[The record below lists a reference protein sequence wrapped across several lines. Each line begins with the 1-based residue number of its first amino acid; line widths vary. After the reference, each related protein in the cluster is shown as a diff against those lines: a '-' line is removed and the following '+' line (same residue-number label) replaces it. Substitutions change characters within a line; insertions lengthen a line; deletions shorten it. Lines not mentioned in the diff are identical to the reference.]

1 MKTKLTRLFL
11 YVLLIIGTCDY
22 ASAQV
27 TIGLG
32 EAPEKAALL
41 QVKDYIPKNGEA
53 VTPGGI
59 TADQGGILLPRV
71 ELTKRKELFPFF
83 STEYATNSNTEYSI
97 EKLKHKG
104 LTVYN
109 INTITEEDLKEGFY
123 IWNGE
128 EWNQMQESPTKAK
141 AQVNCSRIKVN
152 GTYYAGIALN
162 PNSNTISIKLNVTK
176 KGIYE
181 FLGRSGNGYNFQ
193 ASGTFDDENSEYTV
207 ILEGIGTPYT
217 PTSSGTKDKIELFLN
232 GEPLMCSEFS
242 STGETAPA
250 YAEVEVLSPIVTY
263 SIDCGGITING
274 DYMVRQNTEASHY
287 AIVPVD
293 VQYGDPS
300 NNPIR
305 IETESVNGVRFI
317 CQTILDA
324 NTTNELKF
332 QAVGTPLKA
341 GIFNYKFTTTG
352 ANIVT
357 CSFNVEVKTTLGSFD
372 DPAKSCYAIYQEG
385 DMSDGEY
392 WIANGTG
399 NPVKT
404 FCDMTNGGYTLIWSY
419 SEKVCRTGGG
429 IYGST
434 SSMSIANSN
443 QNLNVSQPRNVV
455 TTVDGTINYSDYRLD
470 KPTMQSANSGEK
482 KYRVRI
488 AYLPTKMDD
497 YWGNYNYF
505 ETEGN
510 DNIEGIQAGANQVIK
525 GKLFG
530 LTYIQSGNA
539 NNATYGGV
547 TTGGIWSYIPGGG
560 YGDHWDAGFRF
571 NNPSG
576 SGERTTSI
584 MYDFEGKPFKATFD
598 ARGFN
603 DLFGS
608 HLEDEMNHAW
618 GKCGASSDDYTF
630 TNSGYDRCSSAT
642 LQPHSF
648 NDGQGRYLQWF
659 VK

>member
-1 MKTKLTRLFL
+1 MKTKLVRLVL
-11 YVLLIIGTCDY
+11 YALLITATSNY

-32 EAPEKAALL
+32 DAPEKAALL
-41 QVKDYIPKNGEA
+41 QVKDYSPKEGETVA
-53 VTPGGI
+53 PGGI
-59 TADQGGILLPRV
+59 TAEKGGILLPRV
-71 ELTKRKELFPFF
+71 ELEKRTELYPFF
-83 STEYATNSNTEYSI
+83 TKEYATTSVDEYAL

-109 INTITEEDLKEGFY
+109 INPVEEEDLKEGFY

-162 PNSNTISIKLNVTK
+162 PNSNSIAIRLHVSK
-176 KGIYE
+176 KGIYQ

-193 ASGTFDDENSEYTV
+193 ASGTFDDDNTEYTV
-207 ILEGIGTPYT
+207 VLEGIGTPFE
-217 PTSSGTKDKIELFLN
+217 PTAAGTKDKVELFLN
-232 GEPLMCSEFS
+232 GEPLICSELN
-242 STGETAPA
+242 TAGETTPA
-250 YAEVEVLSPIVTY
+250 FAEVEVLSPIVTY
-263 SIDCGGITING
+263 TIECGKITVNG
-274 DYMVRQNTEASHY
+274 DYMVRQNTDESHY
-287 AIVPVD
+287 ASLPID
-293 VQYGDPS
+293 VQYGDP
-300 NNPIR
+300 NNKPLI
-305 IETESVNGVRFI
+305 IETENINGLKFI
-317 CQTILDA
+317 CQTVLDP

-332 QAVGTPLKA
+332 QAVGTPRQT

-352 ANIVT
+352 ANVVT
-357 CSFNVEVKTTLGSFD
+357 CNFDVEVKTTLGSFD
-372 DPAKSCYAIYQEG
+372 DPAKSCYTIYQEG
-385 DMSDGEY
+385 DMADGEY
-392 WIANGTG
+392 WIGSG
-399 NPVKT
+399 SGSPVKT

-434 SSMSIANSN
+434 TSMSIASSN

-455 TTVDGTINYSDYRLD
+455 TTEDGTIDYNDYRLD
-470 KPTMQSANSGEK
+470 KPTMQAANSGEK

-510 DNIEGIQAGANQVIK
+510 DNIQGTVGGSNQVIR

-530 LTYIQSGNA
+530 ISYSQNGDNNNA
-539 NNATYGGV
+539 NYGGV
-547 TTGGIWSYIPGGG
+547 ATGAIWSYIPGGG

-571 NNPSG
+571 NNPTG
-576 SGERTTSI
+576 SNQRTTSI
-584 MYDFEGKPFKATFD
+584 MYDYDGKPFKISFD

-608 HLEDEMNHAW
+608 HLEDEMNHFW
-618 GKCGASSDDYTF
+618 GKCGATSDEYSF

-648 NDGQGRYLQWF
+648 NNGQGRYLQWF